1 MNPRDILSAL
11 LILLTPMPALA
22 DGFDWGDDCSDGNG
36 SFPSTLPKKPS
47 FESAKSLQV
56 SETSMSSFV
65 VQPMWMYSWLT

>member
-11 LILLTPMPALA
+11 LILLTPAAHSPTVLIGAMTAPMETVV
-22 DGFDWGDDCSDGNG
+22 SH
-36 SFPSTLPKKPS
+36 STLPKKPS

-65 VQPMWMYSWLT
+65 VQPT